1 VVSTSSSSQHCHPA
15 TWGGPPKMPRLFA
28 HHSGAKAYD
37 SKMEEEPGEGGGS
50 DCRTPGRKCILVS

>member
-1 VVSTSSSSQHCHPA
+1 
-15 TWGGPPKMPRLFA
+15 MPRLFA